1 MKPKLTSIIV
11 SLALIGTMVVSAQQS
26 GLSIS
31 QLRTE
36 IQKRETL
43 DIPEDLRETNNR
55 RLRDLR
61 AELHTLLEQE
71 IRKLVDYK
79 NNLSL
84 EPGEAKKVEDTIQTY
99 KAELVKL
106 EALQPGPMLAT
117 TAPTSLPA
125 STFVAPTVN
134 PTSAPPARSPA
145 AIPTPTPAP
154 VSASAGT
161 NTQTTQ
167 KSCADLDALSD
178 RNAKA
183 VSQVDYK
190 LCDLANA
197 IKQRANRQVKLTGAG
212 APDYFDLLV
221 ILIAKRSTPT
231 FLLEAEEARVD
242 KQVGSTP
249 ASSGSTSLVVKG
261 GAPAIL
267 GFATENGA
275 LTQSTSGTTV
285 TFRGNPLG
293 IFHALHNDGL
303 VSSFI
308 EDENDLMT
316 RLLRKTS
323 FAFSFDTDR
332 GPQPGVFTASK
343 QQLSSV
349 SARFEFINK
358 RRPSLYTKEWNDF
371 LQKQAQQFTDTINNS
386 VSVLIANTESTVNP
400 LEWRDP
406 VLQTWYAE
414 TQTLL
419 AAATTDQVESV
430 LRSQIDKLPVT
441 ELSPQTVTQLN
452 GIENSIGVYLQGR
465 DSVLDKIAKGTLVTL
480 DFTNKREANA
490 PDTSNF
496 TFIAEK
502 GPGGRTDFTFNG
514 SLTFF
519 NKKPTLLPG
528 STAKPVG
535 RIREFSFSGQFDI
548 PFGSVREAGQFVLWG
563 SGKYQRLM
571 EDSFTQAGTMVPN
584 TKGDIAVGQFGLR
597 IPIKGLGIKFPIS
610 VSFANRTELIKEKTV
625 RANFGFTFDLD
636 TIFAKFKPF

>member
-1 MKPKLTSIIV
+1 MKIKMTSVVV
-11 SLALIGTMVVSAQQS
+11 SLVLISTLIVSAQQS
-26 GLSIS
+26 GLSIA
-31 QLRTE
+31 QLQTE

-71 IRKLVDYK
+71 IQKLVDYK

-84 EPGEAKKVEDTIQTY
+84 EPDEAKKVDDKIQTY

-125 STFVAPTVN
+125 SIFVPTTVS
-134 PTSAPPARSPA
+134 PTSTAPPRSPA
-145 AIPTPTPAP
+145 AVQTPTPAP

-167 KSCADLDALSD
+167 KSCAELNALSD
-178 RNAKA
+178 KNAKA

-190 LCDLANA
+190 LCDLVSTVN
-197 IKQRANRQVKLTGAG
+197 QRANKQIKLTGAG

-293 IFHALHNDGL
+293 IVHALQNQGL

-308 EDENDLMT
+308 EDEKDPMT
-316 RLLRKTS
+316 RFLRKTS

-332 GPQPGVFTASK
+332 GPQPGVFTAGK
-343 QQLSSV
+343 QQLSAV

-371 LQKQAQQFTDTINNS
+371 LQQQAQQFTDTINNS
-386 VSVLIANTESTVNP
+386 VRVMIATENTQTA

-419 AAATTDQVESV
+419 AAATTDQVETV
-430 LRSQIDKLPVT
+430 LRSQIDKMPVV

-519 NKKPTLLPG
+519 NKRPVLLPG
-528 STAKPVG
+528 STAKPIG
-535 RIREFSFSGQFDI
+535 RIRDFNFSGQFDI

-563 SGKYQRLM
+563 SGKYQRLL
-571 EDSFTQAGTMVPN
+571 EDSFTQAGTIAPN
-584 TKGDIAVGQFGLR
+584 TKGDIAVAQFGLR

-610 VSFANRTELIKEKTV
+610 VSFANRTELIKEKEV